1 MKLWKKKTPRLE
13 EYAAHESRAMHGGA
27 PYLLVGP
34 AMVLLMI
41 FVFYPLVNLVYL
53 SFFDYNLI
61 TEPVFVGL
69 KNYRVLFFV
78 KKDFLIALRN
88 TAVYTAVVV
97 FFSMLLA
104 VLFALILERD
114 SWLNRFLQKSM
125 FTPYLISTV
134 SCAYIWTWMYDVD
147 SGILNAMLSLFGA
160 PLSRWILDADLALF
174 CVAAVSVW
182 KSLGYY
188 LIIVLAS
195 VKTIPAEILE
205 AASLD
210 NTPPV
215 RKFFKIT
222 LPMISPQ
229 LFFLL
234 ITITISSFKVFDVIR
249 VMTDGGPGDAT
260 NVLVT
265 YIYQYA
271 FQMNAKV
278 GYASAAGTVLL
289 VILMILTYFYFRV
302 LSKKVHYQ

>member
-1 MKLWKKKTPRLE
+1 MKLFKRKGGKPE
-13 EYAAHESRAMHGGA
+13 ECAPLDSRTMHNGV
-27 PYLLVGP
+27 PYFLIGP
-34 AMVLLMI
+34 AMILLVI

-61 TEPVFVGL
+61 SDPVFTGL
-69 KNYRVLFFV
+69 KNYKVLFFV
-78 KKDFLIALRN
+78 KKDFITALRN
-88 TAVYTAVVV
+88 TAVYTGVVV
-97 FFSMLLA
+97 FFSLLLA
-104 VLFALILERD
+104 VLFAMILEKD
-114 SWLNRFLQKSM
+114 SRINRFLQKSM

-174 CVAAVSVW
+174 CVAAVAVW

-195 VKTIPAEILE
+195 VKTIPGEILE
-205 AASLD
+205 AAALD

-234 ITITISSFKVFDVIR
+234 ITITISSFKVFDMIR

-265 YIYQYA
+265 YIYEYA
-271 FQMNAKV
+271 FEMNSRV

-302 LSKKVHYQ
+302 LGKKVYYQ

>member
-1 MKLWKKKTPRLE
+1 MKLWKKKPRPE
-13 EYAAHESRAMHGGA
+13 EYEAHESRLMHGGA

-34 AMVLLMI
+34 AMILLVI

-53 SFFDYNLI
+53 SFFNYNLI
-61 TEPVFVGL
+61 SEPVFVGL
-69 KNYRVLFFV
+69 KNYKVLFFV
-78 KKDFLIALRN
+78 KKDFLTALRN
-88 TAVYTAVVV
+88 TAVYTCVVV

-134 SCAYIWTWMYDVD
+134 SCAYIWTWMYNVD
-147 SGILNAMLSLFGA
+147 SGILNAMLSLFGL

-174 CVAAVSVW
+174 CVAAVAVW

-195 VKTIPAEILE
+195 VKTIPSEILE
-205 AASLD
+205 AAALD

-234 ITITISSFKVFDVIR
+234 ITITISSFKVFDMVR
-249 VMTDGGPGDAT
+249 VMTNGGPGDAT

-265 YIYQYA
+265 YIYEYA
-271 FQMNAKV
+271 FEMNAKV

-289 VILMILTYFYFRV
+289 VILMILTYFYFRI

>member
-1 MKLWKKKTPRLE
+1 MSKRLKRKKEREFE
-13 EYAAHESRAMHGGA
+13 EFSEVRKAHGGA
-27 PYLLVGP
+27 PYFMVGP
-34 AMVLLMI
+34 AMILLVI

-53 SFFDYNLI
+53 SFFNYNLI
-61 TEPVFVGL
+61 SEPKFIGWQ
-69 KNYRVLFFV
+69 NYEVLFFI
-78 KKDFLIALRN
+78 KTDFIQALRN
-88 TAVYTAVVV
+88 TAVYTVTVV
-97 FFSMLLA
+97 FFSLLLA
-104 VLFALILERD
+104 VLFALILERN

-134 SCAYIWTWMYDVD
+134 SCAYIWSWMYNVD
-147 SGILNAMLSLFGA
+147 SGILNAMLSLFGL
-160 PLSRWILDADLALF
+160 PLSRWLNDADLALF

-195 VKTIPAEILE
+195 IKAIPTEILE
-205 AASLD
+205 AAELD
-210 NTPPV
+210 NTPAW

-249 VMTDGGPGDAT
+249 VMTDGGPGNAT

-265 YIYQYA
+265 YIYEYA

-289 VILMILTYFYFRV
+289 VILMILTFFYFRV

>member
-1 MKLWKKKTPRLE
+1 MSKRLKRKKEREFE
-13 EYAAHESRAMHGGA
+13 EFSEVRRAHGGA
-27 PYLLVGP
+27 PYLMVGP
-34 AMVLLMI
+34 AMILLVI

-53 SFFDYNLI
+53 SFFNYNLI
-61 TEPVFVGL
+61 SEPKFIGWQ
-69 KNYRVLFFV
+69 NYEVLFFI
-78 KKDFLIALRN
+78 KTDFIQALRN
-88 TAVYTAVVV
+88 TAVYTVTVV
-97 FFSMLLA
+97 FFSLLLA

-134 SCAYIWTWMYDVD
+134 SCAYIWSWMYNVD
-147 SGILNAMLSLFGA
+147 SGILNAMLSLFGM
-160 PLSRWILDADLALF
+160 PLSRWLNDADLALF

-195 VKTIPAEILE
+195 IKAIPSEILE
-205 AASLD
+205 AAELD
-210 NTPPV
+210 NTPAW

-249 VMTDGGPGDAT
+249 VMTDGGPGNAT

-265 YIYQYA
+265 YIYEYA
-271 FQMNAKV
+271 FEMNAKV
-278 GYASAAGTVLL
+278 GYASAAGTILL
-289 VILMILTYFYFRV
+289 IILMILTFFYFRV